1 MLTMRRPMQS
11 CLCDHCHSCDDVAIV
26 DQLTQKF
33 GGDFGSYQHMVRG
46 LAHNAV
52 PDENLMQPPVGFK
65 HNDAFQSD
73 ERRLAAADV
82 VIALDL
88 DSWLLSV
95 DESVSAP
102 GVLATYEKRA
112 GADKLLRWLYDEAE
126 RNEKVS
132 NPRSR
137 GHRNRRQRGH
147 LSES

>member
-73 ERRLAAADV
+73 ERRLAGADV

-88 DSWLLSV
+88 DSWLLFV

-102 GVLATYEKRA
+102 GVLATYEKRISGSILKPRARAHGSGRMEDQPSLLSRSGA
-112 GADKLLRWLYDEAE
+112 GKANADRLM
-126 RNEKVS
+126 
-132 NPRSR
+132 
-137 GHRNRRQRGH
+137 
-147 LSES
+147 